1 MKFVNPFAPR
11 RGPSSSNADR
21 IKQWMRNGL
30 DLKEDVA
37 ITVTEVRCRES
48 GCPDLETV
56 ISIFE
61 EGRPMRCLRVGKA
74 VAMIGK
80 PDIALALQIERRLPC
95 QATDGSPRKVN
106 VKQH

>member
-11 RGPSSSNADR
+11 RAPSSLNADR
-21 IKQWMRNGL
+21 IKQWIRNGL
-30 DLKEDVA
+30 DLKEEVT

-61 EGRPMRCLRVGKA
+61 VERPIRSLRVGTA
-74 VAMIGK
+74 AAMIGE
-80 PDIALALQIERRLPC
+80 PDIVLALQIEQRLC
-95 QATDGSPRKVN
+95 NQKTGSPQKVN

>member
-11 RGPSSSNADR
+11 RGPSSSHADR
-21 IKQWMRNGL
+21 IKQWIRDRL

-56 ISIFE
+56 ISILE
-61 EGRPMRCLRVGKA
+61 RPIRSLRVGKA
-74 VAMIGK
+74 VAMIAE
-80 PDIALALQIERRLPC
+80 PDIALALQIGQRLLD
-95 QATDGSPRKVN
+95 ANAESSSPKVS

>member
-11 RGPSSSNADR
+11 RGPSSSHADR
-21 IKQWMRNGL
+21 IKQWIRDRL

-48 GCPDLETV
+48 GCPDLKTV
-56 ISIFE
+56 ISILE
-61 EGRPMRCLRVGKA
+61 RPIRSLRVGKA
-74 VAMIGK
+74 VAMIAE
-80 PDIALALQIERRLPC
+80 PDIALALQIGQRLLD
-95 QATDGSPRKVN
+95 ANAESSSPKVS